1 MDPLSST
8 VLYTL
13 VQVAQAKITNEAA
26 RPEPNLRQL
35 ICHAH
40 LIESLMREL
49 SATQPESN
57 NILCQNKA
65 EGEEIANSDS
75 DSDSS
80 SDSDSDLEVDIFYVR
95 AFLKFV
101 KATLIRIPGNARHYV
116 NEPIDIGKGDRM
128 KHLAEPG
135 RIKKRHIY
143 SSEPPELGYDS
154 SNLDDAQTPPL
165 PQAIKIS
172 VEEFKEETE
181 ELFCHGDFLNPSK
194 SPTR

>member
-95 AFLKFV
+95 PFLKFV
-101 KATLIRIPGNARHYV
+101 KATLIRIPGNAGHYV
-116 NEPIDIGKGDRM
+116 NEP
-128 KHLAEPG
+128 
-135 RIKKRHIY
+135 
-143 SSEPPELGYDS
+143 EPPELGYDS